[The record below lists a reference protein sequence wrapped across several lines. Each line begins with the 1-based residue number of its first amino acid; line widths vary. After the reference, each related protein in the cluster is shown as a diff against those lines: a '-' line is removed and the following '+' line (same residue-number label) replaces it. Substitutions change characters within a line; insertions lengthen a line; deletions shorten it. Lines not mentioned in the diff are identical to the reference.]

1 LKRTKSRKTNLSS
14 NPAEGAGLVFVVD
27 VSSLTKKG
35 FVGSS
40 TYEGREVDF
49 EFDEGSAGVF
59 LPSEMAARLH
69 VRKGAKVSVLLEDG
83 PTLFVELGFSGVS
96 KAPRISDPKVYYAIG
111 HEGGAVLRVRRA

>member
-1 LKRTKSRKTNLSS
+1 LTRTKNQKTNPSLNS
-14 NPAEGAGLVFVVD
+14 AEGAELVFVVD

-40 TYEGREVDF
+40 TYEGKEVDF

-69 VRKGAKVSVLLEDG
+69 VRKGAKLSVSLEDG
-83 PTLFVELGFSGVS
+83 STQFVELGFSGVS
-96 KAPRISDPKVYYAIG
+96 KAPRISDAKVYYAIG
-111 HEGGAVLRVRRA
+111 HEGGAVLHIRRA